1 MRNSKINYRLIIFI
15 AVFIFGVAF
24 SLPSFLQS
32 ECGAKINLGL
42 DLQGGLYMLL
52 GVDNE
57 EAVKSKIKSI
67 ASSLSYSFNKENILN
82 DGLNTHDDILEF
94 TLLDNADIAKV
105 ENLLK
110 EIKGINIQS
119 ENMHYKISFISEEVK
134 NIENFALLQAVE
146 TIRNRLDQFGLAEPT
161 VAKQGDDKILVELA
175 GIKTKE
181 DELRAKERITKAAHL
196 QLMEVDD
203 SKMGQASTMSDAE
216 AASYGLILVPD
227 SRNSNLKYTLKSV
240 PILDGSMLT
249 DARVGISD
257 KSNYPVINFTL
268 NAEGSK
274 KFADY
279 TGANVGKRLAIVLD
293 NKVYSA
299 PSINERIGGGSGQI
313 SGAFTQEEARDVA
326 VALRSG
332 ALLAPVKLLEQRS
345 IGPSLGADSVKMSM
359 IALIGAS
366 VFIVIFMMMYYGV
379 AGIFA
384 NIAMLV
390 NVLVVVAVMAMFG
403 ATLTL
408 PGMAGLVLTV
418 GMAVDAN
425 VIINERIR
433 ELLRDG
439 VNIRASI
446 EQGYKNA
453 MSAIIDSNITSLVT
467 SVALYAYGTGAVK
480 GFAVTLGI
488 GIVVSMITAILGTHG
503 MFDYF
508 YATHRKK

>member
-1 MRNSKINYRLIIFI
+1 M

-32 ECGAKINLGL
+32 ERGAKINLGL

-119 ENMHYKISFISEEVK
+119 ENMHYKISFTSEEVK

-227 SRNSNLKYTLKSV
+227 SRNPNLKYTLKSI

-249 DARVGISD
+249 DTRVGISD
-257 KSNYPVINFTL
+257 KNNYPVINFTL

-274 KFADY
+274 
-279 TGANVGKRLAIVLD
+279 NLLIIQEQMLESVL
-293 NKVYSA
+293 
-299 PSINERIGGGSGQI
+299 
-313 SGAFTQEEARDVA
+313 
-326 VALRSG
+326 
-332 ALLAPVKLLEQRS
+332 LLYLIIKYILLH
-345 IGPSLGADSVKMSM
+345 LSM
-359 IALIGAS
+359 
-366 VFIVIFMMMYYGV
+366 
-379 AGIFA
+379 
-384 NIAMLV
+384 
-390 NVLVVVAVMAMFG
+390 
-403 ATLTL
+403 
-408 PGMAGLVLTV
+408 
-418 GMAVDAN
+418 
-425 VIINERIR
+425 
-433 ELLRDG
+433 
-439 VNIRASI
+439 
-446 EQGYKNA
+446 NA
-453 MSAIIDSNITSLVT
+453 
-467 SVALYAYGTGAVK
+467 
-480 GFAVTLGI
+480 
-488 GIVVSMITAILGTHG
+488 
-503 MFDYF
+503 
-508 YATHRKK
+508 